1 MQPALAVEIQDPA
14 TPKPAIPARIGRFVI
29 REEIGR
35 GSNGVVYAATD
46 PVLGRDIAI
55 KAIPLD
61 PLSPAQHDVEAGF
74 LQEAKIAAGLNHPS
88 IVTVFDAGKTE
99 TIAYIAMERLHGSDL
114 HHWLVAN
121 RPMSAESAAALI
133 ARVSDAVH
141 FAHRRGLIHR
151 DIKPSN
157 IFLGRDLKPKVL
169 DFGIALAQGKQGNPD
184 EPPKLIG
191 TPNYM
196 SPEQALGRPL
206 DARSDVFSIGAILYE
221 VITGHRA
228 FDGANVDEILTKV
241 VKSDPPPLTD
251 WRPDL
256 SPLIGEIVFRALAK
270 NPANRYQTAAQLR
283 NDLAAF
289 AGRPFPPGTSPPGEL
304 AASPPRAGFH
314 LPGPGPLIA
323 TGCAIVGL
331 TLTFAFWYWS
341 HRADPDGDSPPTVAS
356 AARPSAPE
364 TAPPAMP
371 PALQPATPPS
381 ASAPGTR
388 LADARSAAAATA
400 RAEPDSLAAR
410 PSDAP
415 RAPRASAGHAAHKAT
430 AKPAP
435 APPPPEPG
443 TLSLAVAPWGQ
454 VFLDGAD
461 MGVSPPL
468 NRLNLGPGTHEV
480 ELRNGAA
487 PVFHTQIAIESG
499 KILVLQH
506 RF

>member
-1 MQPALAVEIQDPA
+1 MQPALAERRDPA
-14 TPKPAIPARIGRFVI
+14 APQPGIPARIGRFVVG
-29 REEIGR
+29 EEIGR
-35 GSNGVVYAATD
+35 GSNGVVYAASD

-61 PLSPAQHDVEAGF
+61 PLNPAQRAVEAGF
-74 LQEAKIAAGLNHPS
+74 LQEAKMAAGLNHPS
-88 IVTVFDAGKTE
+88 IVTVFDAGRTD

-114 HHWLVAN
+114 HHWLAAN

-157 IFLGRDLKPKVL
+157 IFLSRDLKPKVL
-169 DFGIALAQGKQGNPD
+169 DFGIALAQGKQGNAD

-241 VKSDPPPLTD
+241 VKTDPPPLTD
-251 WRPDL
+251 ARPDI
-256 SPLIGEIVFRALAK
+256 SPVIGEIVFRALAK

-289 AGRPFPPGTSPPGEL
+289 AGRPVPPPTSPPGEVTQE
-304 AASPPRAGFH
+304 PPRARAH
-314 LPGPGPLIA
+314 LPGPGPLLA
-323 TGCAIVGL
+323 TACAVVGL
-331 TLTFAFWYWS
+331 SLTFAFWYWS
-341 HRADPDGDSPPTVAS
+341 HRGEADAEASAPVPVQVAPPPTPSPAPAPVAKV
-356 AARPSAPE
+356 SAPASVPAAD
-364 TAPPAMP
+364 APAQAESREAEAPGTTP
-371 PALQPATPPS
+371 PTPPTTRHAPRKPVRPATPP
-381 ASAPGTR
+381 P
-388 LADARSAAAATA
+388 
-400 RAEPDSLAAR
+400 
-410 PSDAP
+410 
-415 RAPRASAGHAAHKAT
+415 
-430 AKPAP
+430 
-435 APPPPEPG
+435 PPPPEPG
-443 TLSLAVAPWGQ
+443 TLGLAIAPWGQ
-454 VFLDGAD
+454 VYVDGND
-461 MGVSPPL
+461 MGVAPPL
-468 NRLNLGPGTHEV
+468 NHLNLPSGTHQV
-480 ELRNGAA
+480 EIRNGAA
-487 PVFHTQIAIESG
+487 PAFHTQVTVEPG
-499 KILVLQH
+499 KTFVLKH